1 MATVSINAN
10 VGKKLSES
18 TFVSQLVGGSG
29 DIVADATT
37 ADTDVGTVVSDLTA
51 AFTAFNTFGAAL
63 VVITGDTYSSSTH
76 QFTTGGATGLT
87 HAQWVTLAAELNTA
101 MTDFVTAQTDAATA
115 KTATAAAK
123 SALGA
128 DVTVIVNSATVTSAN
143 AFRSVWR
150 KIQGALGG
158 LGFNFSM

>member
-63 VVITGDTYSSSTH
+63 VVI
-76 QFTTGGATGLT
+76 
-87 HAQWVTLAAELNTA
+87 
-101 MTDFVTAQTDAATA
+101 
-115 KTATAAAK
+115 
-123 SALGA
+123 
-128 DVTVIVNSATVTSAN
+128 VNSATVTSAN

-158 LGFNFSM
+158 LGFNFSV